1 MKTNSKS
8 SFHHVAICAALI
20 ASTALTG
27 CETPGQTALLGAATG
42 AAIGGATGRG
52 ENALKGAAI
61 GAGAGYVAGRV
72 VQNQRRRAY
81 DEGYRDSRYERDD
94 RRDRR
99 GYYDRAGYWHRY

>member
-1 MKTNSKS
+1 MTG
-8 SFHHVAICAALI
+8 VQTCALPI
-20 ASTALTG
+20 S
-27 CETPGQTALLGAATG
+27 
-42 AAIGGATGRG
+42 IGGATGRG

-61 GAGAGYVAGRV
+61 GAGAGYVAGRG

-99 GYYDRAGYWHRY
+99 GYYDRAGYWHAY